1 MSALTSIAWKNARAN
16 RSRFTLTAV
25 AVIMSVAFLTA
36 TLVLAGSITGT
47 ADDDI
52 AAANA
57 DLSFVV
63 EGATITED
71 DGGPGEAL
79 ERITESLP
87 TEAVADVAAVE
98 GVAEAVGVTRGFAKL
113 VADGE
118 AIGSGTAIDIG
129 RSWLGTTPLEPFRIV
144 EGSGPTSTGEIALPR
159 AQADAAGVRVG
170 DVVQVLTSTGVHDVT
185 VTGIAT
191 FGGADS
197 APLER
202 TVLFE
207 PASAASLMDEAGLS
221 LVRAAIEPGADVTS
235 VVAAAERAVDGS
247 IVDAA
252 MYIADRQNAVT
263 SPFSFLSIFLI
274 AFASIATIA
283 GITIIVNTFA
293 IAIDQRRR
301 ELALM
306 RAVGATRSD
315 VLRSVLGEAAVIA
328 VASTSIGLGLGIVG
342 AGWLRALMDTIGLS
356 FLDGPTVVGWQP
368 IAIGAAVGLLVTIG
382 SAWAPARRAASVAPV
397 EALRESATETRSPS
411 RWRTIAGI
419 VSLAVGGTGLIA
431 AAITT
436 NAVFLAA
443 AIALVPGLIMAG
455 PGIVSG
461 TVVLVRPLLGR
472 TRGVEGSMAAT
483 NLTRNPRRAA
493 STSLGLTLG
502 VAMIGFF
509 TIIAGSL
516 SASITS
522 TLATSLTA
530 DVVVTS
536 ATTEAATID
545 PTLADR
551 LAAVDGVTIAA
562 PLSLAEGTAD
572 GESAV
577 LGGIGPGFDELFDVG
592 VASGSLD
599 ELDAGGVAVWT
610 GGEGA
615 IPAIGDAVEFVLAD
629 ATVSLPVVATFDD
642 SLAGFDPPTH
652 LVADATLD
660 RIEGGLLD
668 TNIFVGISDP
678 TAVDA
683 VRATVT
689 ETPGALFSTGSS
701 FASAATSEIDS
712 LRNLIYAL
720 LGLTVLIAIIGVAN
734 TTALSMSE
742 RVREVGLLRAVG
754 TTRDGVRRLI
764 RIEALLLAI
773 VGAVLGI
780 AIGVAGSWSLVETTG
795 GSDISSVTIPWI
807 SLTIIASLAIAAAV
821 AAAAVPAWRAARM
834 PMLAAIAS
842 A

>member
-16 RSRFTLTAV
+16 RSRFTLTAI

-36 TLVLAGSITGT
+36 TLVLAASITGT

-63 EGATITED
+63 EGTVVVEG

-87 TEAVADVAAVE
+87 THVLADVAAVD
-98 GVAEAVGVTRGFAKL
+98 GVADAVGVTQGFAKL

-118 AIGSGTAIDIG
+118 AIGTGTAIDVG
-129 RSWLGTTPLEPFRIV
+129 RAWLGDTPLEPFRIV
-144 EGSGPTSTGEIALPR
+144 EGTGPASPDEIALPR
-159 AQADAAGVRVG
+159 ALADDAGLGVG
-170 DVVQVLTSTGVHDVT
+170 DRAQVLTPTGVHDVT
-185 VTGIAT
+185 VTGVAL
-191 FGGADS
+191 FGDADG

-202 TVLFE
+202 TVLLD
-207 PASAASLMDEAGLS
+207 PASAASLMGESGFGLI
-221 LVRAAIEPGADVTS
+221 RASIEPGADLDAVIAATDR
-235 VVAAAERAVDGS
+235 VVEGVVVDGP
-247 IVDAA
+247 A
-252 MYIADRQNAVT
+252 YIADRQNAVT

-328 VASTSIGLGLGIVG
+328 IVATSIGLGLGVLG
-342 AGWLRALMDTIGLS
+342 AGWLRALMDTIGLT
-356 FLDGPTVVGWQP
+356 FLDGPTVITWP
-368 IAIGAAVGLLVTIG
+368 TLAIGAAVGLLVTIG
-382 SAWAPARRAASVAPV
+382 SAWAPARRAASVAPI
-397 EALRESATETRSPS
+397 EALRESATETRSVSP
-411 RWRTIAGI
+411 WRTIAGI
-419 VSLAVGGTGLIA
+419 VSLAVGGAGLVA
-431 AAITT
+431 AAITA
-436 NAVFLAA
+436 NALLLAA
-443 AIALVPGLIMAG
+443 SVAIVPGLILAG
-455 PGIVSG
+455 PGIVAA
-461 TVVLVRPLLGR
+461 TVAVTRPVLRRV
-472 TRGVEGSMAAT
+472 RGVEGSMAAT

-516 SASITS
+516 SASISS
-522 TLATSLTA
+522 TLSTNLTA

-551 LAAVDGVTIAA
+551 LSEIDGVAVAA

-577 LGGIGPGFDELFDVG
+577 VGGIGSGFDEVFEFG

-599 ELDAGGVAVWT
+599 ELAAGGVAVWT
-610 GGEGA
+610 GAEA
-615 IPAIGDAVEFVLAD
+615 AVPALGDIVDIVLAD
-629 ATVSLPVVATFDD
+629 GTAQLPVVATFDD
-642 SLAGFDPPTH
+642 SLSGFDPPTH

-668 TNIFVGISDP
+668 TNIFVELDDP
-678 TAVDA
+678 IIEEA
-683 VRATVT
+683 VRAVVAD
-689 ETPGALFSTGSS
+689 TPGSLFSTGAS
-701 FASAATSEIDS
+701 FASAATSEVDAI
-712 LRNLIYAL
+712 RNLIYAL

-734 TTALSMSE
+734 TTALSVSE
-742 RVREVGLLRAVG
+742 RVRELGLLRAVG
-754 TTRDGVRRLI
+754 TTREGVRSLI
-764 RIEALLLAI
+764 RIEALLLAL
-773 VGAVLGI
+773 VGAAIGT
-780 AIGVAGSWSLVETTG
+780 AIGVAGSWALIETTG
-795 GSDISSVTIPWI
+795 GADITSVTIPWI
-807 SLTIIASLAIAAAV
+807 SLTIIASVAVAAAV
-821 AAAAVPAWRAARM
+821 AAAAAPAWRASRI
-834 PMLAAIAS
+834 PTLDAIAS